1 MSDTLAER
9 LLAALPESAEP
20 AAVEARRHFLAAGLP
35 TPKVESWRYSSLR
48 GLQALDPAAGHA
60 PAVVPP
66 ELAGL
71 SGTLATLTAGGWT
84 LSPDAPAGLS
94 LSVGATSRRDQ
105 APVGATSRRDQ
116 APVGATSRRD
126 QAPAGATSR
135 RDLLAEGNENGKCD
149 DGGRDA
155 RSLLPT
161 ANTAADAFRLLNQA
175 GATECLTLDV
185 AGTVNGIWRLAL
197 QHDALGLSQS
207 RLQLNLCEN
216 ASITLMEHWFGA
228 DEAGGL
234 SNVLLDVDLQAGAQ
248 LTLIRLQETGAKA
261 QSVQQTRIR
270 CAAGAQ
276 VSLVV
281 LELGGLWSRHD
292 LQLQLAAAG
301 AIVNVHGL
309 VALQGRQHHD
319 SQLALTHAAGAAQ
332 SKTLWK
338 AIANA
343 RSRSVFDGL
352 ITVAPGA
359 DQTEAH
365 LKTANLLLSAHAEI
379 DTKPELVIEADEVV
393 CSHGATVG
401 QLDDK
406 VLFYLRSRG
415 IPMALAR
422 QMLTLAF
429 GGEVL
434 SAVADET
441 LRAALAERVAVH
453 LPQGAV
459 D

>member
-9 LLAALPESAEP
+9 LIAALPPSADP
-20 AAVEARRHFLAAGLP
+20 AAAEARRFFVEAGLP
-35 TPKVESWRYSSLR
+35 THKVEAWRYSSLR
-48 GLQALDPAAGHA
+48 GLQALDPAAGDA
-60 PAVVPP
+60 PSMVTP

-94 LSVGATSRRDQ
+94 RSVGATSHTD
-105 APVGATSRRDQ
+105 AA
-116 APVGATSRRD
+116 
-126 QAPAGATSR
+126 
-135 RDLLAEGNENGKCD
+135 
-149 DGGRDA
+149 GRDA
-155 RSLLPT
+155 SSLLQPQQG
-161 ANTAADAFRLLNQA
+161 AGDAFRWLNEA
-175 GATECLTLDV
+175 GAPACLQIDV
-185 AGTVNGIWRLAL
+185 DGPVAGIWRLAL

-207 RLQLNLCEN
+207 RIQLKLCAG
-216 ASITLMEHWFGA
+216 ASITLLEHWFGS
-228 DEAGGL
+228 DEALGL
-234 SNVLLDVDLQAGAQ
+234 SNVLLDIDLQAGAQ

-301 AIVNVHGL
+301 ATAKVHGL

-319 SQLALTHAAGAAQ
+319 TQLALTHAAGAAQ

-343 RSRSVFDGL
+343 RARSVFDGL

-401 QLDDK
+401 QLDDR

-415 IPMALAR
+415 IPMAQAR

-453 LPQGAV
+453 LPQGLA